1 MLLYIDAS
9 YAVDENMRGHTGGLI
24 NMGIDILH
32 GKASKQ
38 KINMKSSTESEIVG
52 LSEYLPYTL
61 WIGYFLEAQGYK
73 EKVQFSR

>member
-38 KINMKSSTESEIVG
+38 KINMK
-52 LSEYLPYTL
+52 
-61 WIGYFLEAQGYK
+61 
-73 EKVQFSR
+73 KVQQKVK